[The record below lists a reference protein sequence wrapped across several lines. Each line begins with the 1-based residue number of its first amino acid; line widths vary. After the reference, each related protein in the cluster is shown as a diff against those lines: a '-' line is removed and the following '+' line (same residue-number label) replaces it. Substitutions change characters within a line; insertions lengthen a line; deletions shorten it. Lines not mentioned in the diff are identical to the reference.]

1 MVPHVPKVPRVPGE
15 GALALASRWFAP
27 SIVARVFEPLIA
39 DWQREWQDAPPR
51 RRWQVSVRAFTAFC
65 CAVVVSSPAI
75 LGESTPPAVSNRIV
89 TRIARF
95 ALIVAVLQTLPYA
108 WESELSLAMLLLL
121 IPSGLALAFP
131 FAMVGAVDAIRCDH
145 ALPPHRERAAVIKVA
160 IGAVIF
166 MVVFGGFVVP
176 AANQA
181 FRAAT
186 YERSLRAQGMD
197 DARIDRIKSSPYA
210 PARGLREL
218 STYELLT
225 DHGFTD
231 GTRYLSAYVG
241 RELNNRAS
249 LALVPVSLLW
259 LRWRLLDVPRRRG
272 ARLPA
277 TVVAIAASV
286 GYGLLRSVDGLI
298 EGGLNLSQGTGA
310 WSPLV
315 VISLALFLDSWR
327 RTRRTAVA

>member
-1 MVPHVPKVPRVPGE
+1 MMAPGT
-15 GALALASRWFAP
+15 GALAFVARWFDP

-51 RRWQVSVRAFTAFC
+51 RRWHVSLRAFTAFC
-65 CAVVVSSPAI
+65 CAVVVSSPAF
-75 LGESTPPAVSNRIV
+75 LRESTPPEVSNRIV

-95 ALIVAVLQTLPYA
+95 ALVVAVLQTLPFA

-121 IPSGLALAFP
+121 IPSGIAFAFP

-160 IGAVIF
+160 VGAVIF

-186 YERSLRAQGMD
+186 YERTLRARGMG
-197 DARIDRIKSSPYA
+197 DARIDRIQSSPYA

-231 GTRYLSAYVG
+231 GTRYLRSYVD

-249 LALVPVSLLW
+249 LALVPVLLLW
-259 LRWRLLDVPRRRG
+259 LRWRILDVPRKRW
-272 ARLPA
+272 APLPA
-277 TVVAIAASV
+277 TVVAVAAIA
-286 GYGLLRSVDGLI
+286 GYGLLRSVDGYI

-310 WSPLV
+310 WSPLA
-315 VISLALFLDSWR
+315 VIAIALFLDSRR
-327 RTRRTAVA
+327 RTRRAAVA